1 VSCWVLATG
10 RCGGGIVDPTG
21 CSGALRLNMS
31 RSPMCRYLQFPP
43 SNVVYA
49 KDKRSEDPLWFERH

>member
-1 VSCWVLATG
+1 
-10 RCGGGIVDPTG
+10 
-21 CSGALRLNMS
+21 
-31 RSPMCRYLQFPP
+31 MCRYLQFPP